1 MRTWNDSNIDRLLK
15 TFNREVADRPPNF
28 EILIDARSCSHILG
42 RETTDTLWSM
52 PPEDAVRIALA
63 VGQDA
68 IPCSLTWCAEEGSVH
83 GPADLAEVQPP
94 DPKEAREKLQRYVD
108 AVEGTKVGLCA
119 RLSGPLTLAYM
130 STGPTPIESFMYLL
144 YDEPQMIEDLMDL
157 YMDYHIAMMETI
169 KDLPFHMYYI
179 GDDLSSS
186 TGPLISPADLD
197 RLWAPRAERLVK
209 AALAT
214 ERPVLFHCCGD
225 ETPIL
230 PYLVDWGV
238 QGVHPLQPVAND
250 IDAIHAEFGD
260 RITLVGNID
269 VSELLSFGTPEQA
282 REDTFEHLDKFY
294 GDNAGYIVCSSHS
307 IIDSVVPENYLAM
320 VAAAHEWKRSTGSD

>member
-1 MRTWNDSNIDRLLK
+1 MKEWNDSNVERLIK
-15 TFNREVADRPPNF
+15 AFNRETSDRPPNF
-28 EILIDARSCSHILG
+28 EILIDARTCSHILG
-42 RETTDTLWSM
+42 RETTDTLWSL
-52 PPEDAVRIALA
+52 PPKDAVHIAQA

-68 IPCSLTWCAEEGSVH
+68 IACSLTWFAEEGTVH
-83 GPADLAEVQPP
+83 TPADLKKVQPP
-94 DPKEAREKLQRYVD
+94 DPSEARAKMQAYLD
-108 AVEGTKVGLCA
+108 ATKGTKVGLCA

-130 STGPTPIESFMYLL
+130 STGPIPIESFMYLL
-144 YDEPQMIEDLMDL
+144 YDEPQMIEDIMDM
-157 YMDYHIAMMETI
+157 YIDYHISVLDAV
-169 KDLPFHMYYI
+169 KDLPFHMFYI

-186 TGPLISPADLD
+186 TGPLISPADLE

-214 ERPVLFHCCGD
+214 DRPVLFHCCGD
-225 ETPIL
+225 ESPIL

-250 IDAIHAEFGD
+250 IDAIHAEYGD
-260 RITLVGNID
+260 KITLVGNID
-269 VSELLSFGTPEQA
+269 VSELLSFGTPEQV
-282 REDTFEHLDKFY
+282 RQDTFNHLDKFY

-320 VAAAHEWKRSTGSD
+320 VNAAHEWRKK